1 LQVRYST
8 KAGYGSLKE
17 LRDVKEAQ
25 AVVTGF
31 FDSRKRQKEIW
42 GYDE

>member
-1 LQVRYST
+1 LLVRYSA

-31 FDSRKRQKEIW
+31 FILIEIW
-42 GYDE
+42 GRDE